1 MKCKNI
7 SLFIFLSLSLF
18 ACARQA
24 PIKILENIP
33 VAYNLPISDVRDVI
47 LDAGDGRGWLMTL
60 TRPGVIEGLLL
71 VRSHEVH
78 IEITYDEK
86 EYSIKYLDSKNLH
99 YNNGSIHPKYNSW
112 TQNLQIDID
121 RKLTQFA
128 IKNKI
133 SPKRG

>member
-47 LDAGDGRGWLMTL
+47 LDAGDARGWLMTL

>member
-47 LDAGDGRGWLMTL
+47 LDAGDARGWLMTL

-133 SPKRG
+133 SPKLG